1 MQRRALIKGLLMG
14 GVGTTL
20 NVTSPSLA
28 RALAGNLAG
37 AAPTSTA
44 CFNTGQRELCAVLT
58 ELIIPTT
65 DTPGAI
71 AAGVPTFVEMMVC
84 DWYTS
89 TERKI
94 FLDGLEALEDDC
106 RQRYSADFL
115 DLSEKRQIEALSRQQ
130 DLATEYE
137 PPENELSFLMP
148 VEDEQVPFF
157 DKLKELVVIGYY
169 HSEVGA
175 KQELIYNPMPMEYRD
190 IPFVEV
196 GRQWSS

>member
-14 GVGTTL
+14 GLGTTL

-28 RALAGNLAG
+28 RALAADLTG
-37 AAPTSTA
+37 AASPATV
-44 CFNTGQRELCAVLT
+44 CFNAGQRELCAVLA

-71 AAGVPTFVEMMVC
+71 AAGVPAFVEMMVC
-84 DWYTS
+84 DWYTG

-106 RQRYSADFL
+106 RQKYSAGFL
-115 DLSEKRQIEALSRQQ
+115 DLSEKRQIEALCRQQ
-130 DLATEYE
+130 DLAAQYE

-169 HSEVGA
+169 NSEVGA